1 MVVAT
6 LHLAVVSRLLLTVPG
21 ASEPSKL
28 LLQYYVEPL
37 LGVSSLSL
45 PPSCELALGG
55 ASASSSPC
63 LCRHRLLYC
72 RERREEG
79 RRQLGCL
86 DDLVIQASL
95 QRAAALK
102 DCHAPPG
109 PVIWPEEGC
118 KSRDLFVVVARPVPK
133 LPV

>member
-45 PPSCELALGG
+45 PPSRELALGG
-55 ASASSSPC
+55 ASASSSPS
-63 LCRHRLLYC
+63 LWRHRLLHC
-72 RERREEG
+72 RETERREGGG
-79 RRQLGCL
+79 RGRVCV
-86 DDLVIQASL
+86 LV
-95 QRAAALK
+95 
-102 DCHAPPG
+102 
-109 PVIWPEEGC
+109 
-118 KSRDLFVVVARPVPK
+118 
-133 LPV
+133 